1 MIISLVYKLLNG
13 DSMNFRDHVVI
24 NEMRWCLCILK
35 LEGVFWI
42 ITHIVLLDLCKQHF
56 CMC

>member
-24 NEMRWCLCILK
+24 NEMR
-35 LEGVFWI
+35 
-42 ITHIVLLDLCKQHF
+42 
-56 CMC
+56 